1 MELITPYSEKID
13 LCTEHGRKIYEACTK
28 ALPVVFNSA
37 AGKHH
42 FFLTAL
48 KNVADACSWREIF
61 MIPIGAPPVNYD
73 LLTQPGKI
81 KLQDLQ
87 THCMRI

>member
-42 FFLTAL
+42 LFLTAL
-48 KNVADACSWREIF
+48 KMLPMHAAGEKFLRFLLELLWSI
-61 MIPIGAPPVNYD
+61 MIY
-73 LLTQPGKI
+73 
-81 KLQDLQ
+81 
-87 THCMRI
+87 

>member
-1 MELITPYSEKID
+1 MYESLTSSVQQ
-13 LCTEHGRKIYEACTK
+13 CSRKASPFSYGI
-28 ALPVVFNSA
+28 
-37 AGKHH
+37 
-42 FFLTAL
+42 

-61 MIPIGAPPVNYD
+61 TIPIGAPLVNYD